1 MNLGGNRKSDPI
13 LNGKIMSTTLD
24 KYLVEKIDKLVE
36 SRGTY
41 RAEVLRA
48 IVKHYFTYHADEVLA
63 EPYRVRKTMA
73 KRRKNDQFKKV

>member
-1 MNLGGNRKSDPI
+1 MSLGGNRKSDPI

-24 KYLVEKIDKLVE
+24 KYLADKIDKLVE

-48 IVKHYFTYHADEVLA
+48 IVKHYFTYHADEALA
-63 EPYRVRKTMA
+63 EPYRVRKAA
-73 KRRKNDQFKKV
+73 KRRENGQFRKN